1 MSPASAL
8 RPLGWFV
15 TCLLASALGCAPAR
29 LPTPVAP
36 YHVEDVALT
45 TLQRDLATGQV
56 TSAELVERYVARVT
70 ELDRGPTGLH
80 SVIAI
85 NGDAAAIAH
94 TLDAERAA
102 GRRRGPLHGI
112 PIALKD
118 NIETGEPTL
127 PTTAGS
133 LALETHVTRRDAPLV
148 ARLRDAGA
156 IVIAKTNLSEWANF
170 RSTRST
176 SGWSAIGGLTRNAYA
191 PDRNACGSSSGSG
204 VAVSAS
210 FAAAAIGTETDGS
223 ITCPASVNGLVG
235 LKPTVGLV
243 SRRYIVP
250 ISAAQD
256 TAGPMARTVADAA
269 VLLTAMA
276 GTDPG
281 DSATRD
287 ANAHKTD
294 YLSSLATDA
303 LAGTRLGVLRFLMG
317 YDASV
322 DALFEEQL
330 AVLRTAGATIVDVAA
345 FEGLDRIDRAEMT
358 VLLTDFR
365 IELNAYLAST
375 PGDTAAR
382 DLAGLMAFNRLH
394 GDREM
399 PHFGQELF
407 ERAEMTAGHDVVR
420 YGQLRSA
427 VRRAAGAD
435 GIDALLTT
443 HRVDALI
450 APTTGPAWVT
460 DLAKGDAVVGSA
472 STLPAVAG
480 YPHLTVP
487 MGFIDG
493 LPVGLSFIGPAW
505 SEARLL
511 SMGYAF
517 EQRTH
522 ARRPPI
528 LAFSPLAAAV
538 MGPQ

>member
-15 TCLLASALGCAPAR
+15 TCLLLVSALGCAPAR
-29 LPTPVAP
+29 LPAPVAP

-56 TSAELVERYVARVT
+56 TSAELVERYVARVA

-85 NGDAAAIAH
+85 NSEAAATAH
-94 TLDAERAA
+94 MLDAERGA
-102 GRRRGPLHGI
+102 GRVRGPLHGI

-118 NIETGEPTL
+118 NIETGEPAL

-133 LALETHVTRRDAPLV
+133 LALETHVTKRDAPLV
-148 ARLRDAGA
+148 ARLREAGA

-191 PDRNACGSSSGSG
+191 RDRNACGSSSGSG

-210 FAAAAIGTETDGS
+210 LAAAAVGTETDGS
-223 ITCPASVNGLVG
+223 ITCPASINGLVG

-287 ANAHKTD
+287 ADAHKTD
-294 YLSSLATDA
+294 YRSSLKTDA

-330 AVLRTAGATIVDVAA
+330 AVLRTAGATIVDVAT

-365 IELNAYLAST
+365 TELNAYLAST

-382 DLAGLMAFNRLH
+382 DLAGLMAFNRAH

-420 YGQLRSA
+420 YWQLRSA
-427 VRRAAGAD
+427 VKRAAGAE

-443 HRVDALI
+443 HGVDALI

-460 DLAKGDAVVGSA
+460 DLAKGDVFAGSA

-487 MGFIDG
+487 MGFVDG

-522 ARRPPI
+522 ARRAPI
-528 LAFSPLAAAV
+528 LAL
-538 MGPQ
+538 GPRKP